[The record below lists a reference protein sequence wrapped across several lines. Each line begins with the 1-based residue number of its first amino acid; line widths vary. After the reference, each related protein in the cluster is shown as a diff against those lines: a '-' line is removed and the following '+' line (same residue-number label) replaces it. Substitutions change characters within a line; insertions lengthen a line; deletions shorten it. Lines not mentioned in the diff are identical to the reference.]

1 MASLEEIKKKID
13 NTQSLHTIVKTMKSL
28 ASVSIRQYERAV
40 HALLDYHHTLELGF
54 RVVLQQHGVEALTQ
68 SPPPLHLIAVVFGSD
83 QGLCGAINEVIAD
96 HVHRIV
102 LTEPSATTTSTTT
115 TSTTTTSAAT
125 ATKPSQAPS
134 RSTRPLEAGT
144 QSTEAITPYGP
155 FQSRTLFGVGERAA
169 LRLEERGWPL
179 QQRFPVPISITGVTP
194 IIQEL
199 LLAVE
204 EKRQAL
210 EPVQILLFHNRPVD
224 AATFAPICTPLWPV
238 DPHWLATLQHTP
250 WPTKQLPRSEMAWRP
265 LFSSLLRQHL
275 FVSLYRAC
283 VESLASEFAS
293 RLASM
298 QSAEKNI
305 ETLLDDLGLQFQQ
318 QRQDAIT
325 SELLDIVAGAE
336 ALRTTSTR

>member
-40 HALLDYHHTLELGF
+40 HALLDYHHTLALGF
-54 RVVLQQHGVEALTQ
+54 RFVLQQQGVSALT
-68 SPPPLHLIAVVFGSD
+68 PPPPPRHLIAVVFGSD
-83 QGLCGAINEVIAD
+83 QGLCGSINEVIAD
-96 HVHRIV
+96 HVDQTVGIEH
-102 LTEPSATTTSTTT
+102 
-115 TSTTTTSAAT
+115 
-125 ATKPSQAPS
+125 
-134 RSTRPLEAGT
+134 
-144 QSTEAITPYGP
+144 

-169 LRLEERGWPL
+169 IRLEERGWPL
-179 QQRFPVPISITGVTP
+179 QQRFPVPISIAGVTP
-194 IIQEL
+194 TMQEL
-199 LLAVE
+199 LLALE

-210 EPVQILLFHNRPVD
+210 EPVQILIFHNRPVET
-224 AATFAPICTPLWPV
+224 ATFAPVCTPLWPV
-238 DPHWLATLQHTP
+238 DPQWLSTLQHTA
-250 WPTKQLPRSEMAWRP
+250 WPNKQIPRSEMAWQP
-265 LFSSLLRQHL
+265 LFASLLRQHL

-305 ETLLDDLGLQFQQ
+305 ETLLDELGLQFQQ

-336 ALRTTSTR
+336 ALRTSRSR